1 MQHRNRKLYHSYIY
15 EDIANVAE
23 KRFDILNYAIER
35 PLPRDKNK
43 KFFGLMKDAL
53 GRKIMTQFVAPTSKT
68 YSYLIDDSNSDKKAK
83 GIKKCEI
90 KQILKFNDYENCLL
104 NNKILLKSQQR
115 YKCYAH
121 NVYTEGIIKIS
132 LSGNDDK
139 ILQNFDR
146 IKFYPYGT
154 NAGKLCKTELL
165 EYLNIK

>member
-1 MQHRNRKLYHSYIY
+1 MLHLHQ
-15 EDIANVAE
+15 
-23 KRFDILNYAIER
+23 
-35 PLPRDKNK
+35 
-43 KFFGLMKDAL
+43 
-53 GRKIMTQFVAPTSKT
+53 KT
-68 YSYLIDDSNSDKKAK
+68 YSYLTDDSNSDKKAK